1 MSSSVRVLTVLAP
14 DFEEI
19 EVVVPVDLMRRA
31 GIHVTVASLDGSLDV
46 KGRSG
51 ITLKADTSLDQVLHE
66 SFTCLFIPGGPGV
79 KLLRADPRIAALVK
93 DYYKSNRLISA
104 ICAAPVILKDAGVLK
119 NKRFTAHH
127 SVAHEFDTPLG
138 TDPVVVDTNLIT
150 SRGAGTA
157 HPFGL
162 ALIKH
167 LVSEEK
173 AKEVAQSIS
182 YY

>member
-79 KLLRADPRIAALVK
+79 KLLRADPRIA
-93 DYYKSNRLISA
+93 DYT
-104 ICAAPVILKDAGVLK
+104 CVI
-119 NKRFTAHH
+119 T
-127 SVAHEFDTPLG
+127 
-138 TDPVVVDTNLIT
+138 
-150 SRGAGTA
+150 
-157 HPFGL
+157 
-162 ALIKH
+162 
-167 LVSEEK
+167 
-173 AKEVAQSIS
+173 Q
-182 YY
+182 

>member
-1 MSSSVRVLTVLAP
+1 MTSSVSVLTLLAP

-31 GIHVTVASLDGSLDV
+31 GIQVTLASLDASLDV
-46 KGRSG
+46 KGRSA
-51 ITLKADTSLDQVLHE
+51 ITLKADTTLDLVLNE
-66 SFTCLFIPGGPGV
+66 PFTCLFIPGGPGV
-79 KLLRADPRIAALVK
+79 KKLRADPRITYLVEQ
-93 DYYKSNRLISA
+93 YFKSNRLISA
-104 ICAAPVILKDAGVLK
+104 ICAAPVILKDVGVLK

-127 SVAHEFDTPLG
+127 SVAYEFDSPLCK
-138 TDPVVVDTNLIT
+138 DPVVVDTNLIT

-162 ALIKH
+162 TLIKH
-167 LVSEEK
+167 LISEEK

-182 YY
+182 YD